1 MAFEPPK
8 NLVLGHSFVRSLLED
23 LECTFDKRA
32 SLDFHLQDTTTVRL
46 YGVGGRTVSKL
57 RQHDLWVLS
66 SFIPDIVISEIGTN
80 DLAVD
85 RPEVVGSV
93 IEELVCFLRED
104 MSIHAV
110 GICKVILR
118 GEGYLPA
125 ADFNESVSVLNQYL
139 RVVSPDL
146 SNVFCWQHIGFHS
159 PSRSPYLSDGV
170 HVNSFCQYQ
179 LCCSYRGA
187 MLNALGML

>member
-1 MAFEPPK
+1 M
-8 NLVLGHSFVRSLLED
+8 
-23 LECTFDKRA
+23 
-32 SLDFHLQDTTTVRL
+32 
-46 YGVGGRTVSKL
+46 
-57 RQHDLWVLS
+57 S
-66 SFIPDIVISEIGTN
+66 SFILDIVISEIGTN

-104 MSIHAV
+104 MSIRAV
-110 GICKVILR
+110 GICKVIQR

-146 SNVFCWQHIGFHS
+146 SNIFCWQHIGFHS